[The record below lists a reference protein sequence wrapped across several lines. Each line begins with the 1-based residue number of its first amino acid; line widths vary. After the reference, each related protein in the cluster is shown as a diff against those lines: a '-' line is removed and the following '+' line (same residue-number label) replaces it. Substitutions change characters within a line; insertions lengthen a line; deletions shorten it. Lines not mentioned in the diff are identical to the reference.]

1 MRISYSERARISEKL
16 RERAD
21 DPWMELGDIC
31 EDIGCDVRRGEE
43 AAVFRR
49 LADLIDPDNIPDNAD
64 GNAHGLSGSCDR
76 DALLKLADEMDRVGY
91 NDWLYSGEWE
101 PEEIARRIH
110 EALGVES

>member
-1 MRISYSERARISEKL
+1 MITNDERREIAANMRKN
-16 RERAD
+16 AD
-21 DPWMELGDIC
+21 DNVIF
-31 EDIGCDVRRGEE
+31 IGTIVADEIGTRFFKDAKCWN
-43 AAVFRR
+43 R
-49 LADLIDPDNIPDNAD
+49 LADLIEPDNIPDNAD

-76 DALLKLADEMDRVGY
+76 DALLKLADEMDHVGY